1 MFSVVKYSWFHQIGF
16 ERYGKMPNDDMNNIS
31 CLLQIIETMNFSSVE
46 PVVCSQLQS
55 VSHQIAKLFRGM

>member
-1 MFSVVKYSWFHQIGF
+1 
-16 ERYGKMPNDDMNNIS
+16 MPNDDMNNIS